1 MEKGCCSNPWHQNID
16 SILCMTNDYRRE
28 TCSVSNHILYF
39 IKLDVLDRMLLAL
52 ASGQAGQVLI
62 RQLFCR
68 PNLNYVELKIIATS
82 SIIPEKPTQGNT
94 ASRFALFTAIPVH
107 SVAVRSLVT
116 MKPMI

>member
-1 MEKGCCSNPWHQNID
+1 
-16 SILCMTNDYRRE
+16 MTNDYRRE

-39 IKLDVLDRMLLAL
+39 TKLDVLDRMLLAL

-62 RQLFCR
+62 SQLFCR

-107 SVAVRSLVT
+107 SVAVHSLVT